1 MSVFETDRSA
11 ILSFQKCGR
20 DRYYSRHFQ
29 GKGLEKVRKSLP
41 LVFGAAFHE
50 GSENLLLDKGVES
63 AVNRALLYLNLAFSV
78 EGVDLEEKQ
87 TLYAVEEQ
95 KAIAEGLLRAW
106 WIAKGK
112 RFLEDFEVLEVEKE
126 GRATLAGSKVQWCD
140 HCAAQS
146 TAAAF
151 CGQCGNAL
159 SSPIE
164 DVPSLVLMFR
174 PDALVRERLT
184 GDLYIVSWKTA
195 STFGQYTLNSIAT
208 DMQSMSEVWGVEQ
221 TVIASTSVGE
231 GLIATAHHRIEG
243 VLYLFACKGQR
254 RLDDYLGFKV
264 QNTPLAYGWVRKGPT
279 PDEDEWAWQYG
290 WATEEMNEKTGKM
303 VQTKLGK
310 GFRRVPIWSD
320 YPGGVK
326 AWVDAL
332 AANEIAPRHINAFE
346 QIFPESLPVSRRAD
360 EIESWKRQV
369 VSQELRVKQRTLAV
383 ELDTSEEVLD
393 REFPQHTARCFDYN
407 SKCSFFDI
415 CFNPAIKSDPI
426 GSGLYSIRT
435 ANHPER
441 AGDAE

>member
-1 MSVFETDRSA
+1 MSVFETDRSG
-11 ILSFQKCGR
+11 ILSWQKCPR

-50 GSENLLLDKGVES
+50 GSENLLLNKGIES
-63 AVNRALLYLNLAFSV
+63 AVSRALLYLNLAFSV

-87 TLYAVEEQ
+87 TMYAVEEQ
-95 KAIAEGLLRAW
+95 RAIAEGLLRAW
-106 WIAKGK
+106 WIAKGE

-126 GRATLAGSKVQWCD
+126 GRAELAPG
-140 HCAAQS
+140 
-146 TAAAF
+146 
-151 CGQCGNAL
+151 
-159 SSPIE
+159 
-164 DVPSLVLMFR
+164 LVLMFR
-174 PDALVRERLT
+174 PDALVRERMT

-195 STFGQYTLNSIAT
+195 STFGAYTINSIQT
-208 DMQSMSEVWGVEQ
+208 DMQSMSEIWGRTRDHDGPNHPYGAVN
-221 TVIASTSVGE
+221 A
-231 GLIATAHHRIEG
+231 IEG
-243 VLYLFACKGQR
+243 VLYLFAVKGQR
-254 RLDDYLGFKV
+254 RMDDYLGFKV

-290 WATEEMNEKTGKM
+290 WATEEMNEKTGKL

-310 GFRRVPIWSD
+310 GFRKVGVWD
-320 YPGGVK
+320 NYPGGVK

-332 AANEIAPRHINAFE
+332 AANEIAPRHISAFE
-346 QIFPESLPVSRRAD
+346 SIFPESLPVSRRAD

-369 VSQELRVKQRTLAV
+369 VGQETRVRAIAKEV
-383 ELDTSEEVLD
+383 EAIASVAQPHEMDYVLDTD
-393 REFPQHTARCFDYN
+393 FPQHTARCFDYN

-426 GSGLYSIRT
+426 GSGLYTIRT

-441 AGDAE
+441 GGNDE

>member
-1 MSVFETDRSA
+1 MSVFETDRSG
-11 ILSFQKCGR
+11 ILSWQKCPR
-20 DRYYSRHFQ
+20 DRFYSRHYN
-29 GKGLEKVRKSLP
+29 GTGIERTKKSLP
-41 LVFGAAFHE
+41 LCFGASFHE
-50 GSENLLLDKGVES
+50 GSENLLLNKGVES
-63 AVNRALLYLNLAFSV
+63 AVSRALLYLNLAFSV

-87 TLYAVEEQ
+87 TAYAVEEQ

-106 WIAKGK
+106 WIAKGE

-126 GRATLAGSKVQWCD
+126 GRAELASG
-140 HCAAQS
+140 
-146 TAAAF
+146 
-151 CGQCGNAL
+151 
-159 SSPIE
+159 
-164 DVPSLVLMFR
+164 LVLMFR

-208 DMQSMSEVWGVEQ
+208 DMQSMSEVWGVEE
-221 TVIASTSVGE
+221 VYRCKSTGACACMIPNC
-231 GLIATAHHRIEG
+231 GLKIEG
-243 VLYLFACKGQR
+243 VLYLFAVKGQR

-290 WATEEMNEKTGKM
+290 WATEEMNEKTGKL

-310 GFRRVPIWSD
+310 GFRKVGVWD
-320 YPGGVK
+320 NYPGGVK

-332 AANEIAPRHINAFE
+332 AANEIVPRHISAFE
-346 QIFPESLPVSRRAD
+346 SIFPESLPVSRRAD

-369 VSQELRVKQRTLAV
+369 VSQELRVKQRALAV
-383 ELDTSEEVLD
+383 ELEPTEEVLD
-393 REFPQHTARCFDYN
+393 REFPQSTARCFDFN

-415 CFNPAIKSDPI
+415 CFNPAVKADPI
-426 GSGLYSIRT
+426 GSGLYQIRL

-441 AGDAE
+441 GGSDE